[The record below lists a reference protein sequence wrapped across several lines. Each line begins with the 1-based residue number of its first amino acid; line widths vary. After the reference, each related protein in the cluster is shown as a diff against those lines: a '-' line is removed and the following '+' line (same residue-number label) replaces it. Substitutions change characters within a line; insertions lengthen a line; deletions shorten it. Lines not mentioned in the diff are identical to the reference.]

1 MAKKQQ
7 NNVKRKGQT
16 PTKNKSRGG
25 GGDRGR
31 GRGGGGDISASFKRP
46 RHEKLEIKFDP
57 EARRK
62 YITGL
67 SARKKEKRAFG
78 LAMQKV
84 KDRKAKLEEKREN
97 RKALLEQIEEA
108 ERFKEQTQKFNA
120 ATSNAIDNF
129 HNGIDFASSTSSHTD
144 RIHLEHKPLN
154 QEIKEDKV
162 TTYQDQTTQS
172 QFGGQV
178 IVTTTYNFSS
188 DDESDDDNDVV
199 DEAQKKI
206 TKHVDTEQRYAG
218 SVQKYIAQI
227 KGHLPNKKNKTQDA
241 GGSLCKRGKHGAQ
254 SMKGMGNSKDFKMAK
269 KTLDRA
275 TDRKAQGPGNKKGQ
289 KRKSRR

>member
-1 MAKKQQ
+1 MAKKQ
-7 NNVKRKGQT
+7 NSKRKGKH
-16 PTKNKSRGG
+16 PNKNKSKGG
-25 GGDRGR
+25 GGGSA
-31 GRGGGGDISASFKRP
+31 DISSSFKRP
-46 RHEKLEIKFDP
+46 RHEKLEIKFNP
-57 EARRK
+57 EARRQ
-62 YITGL
+62 YLTGL
-67 SARKKEKRAFG
+67 SAKKKERRAFG

-108 ERFKEQTQKFNA
+108 EQFKEQTQKLNA
-120 ATSNAIDNF
+120 ANAHAHNDNGDDYTS
-129 HNGIDFASSTSSHTD
+129 SSHTT
-144 RIHLEHKPLN
+144 RIQKPLN
-154 QEIKEDKV
+154 QEIKENKV

-188 DDESDDDNDVV
+188 GDESDDDEEDDIAN
-199 DEAQKKI
+199 EGPKKI
-206 TKHVDTEQRYAG
+206 TKHIDTEQRYAG

-227 KGHLPNKKNKTQDA
+227 KGHLPNKKNKTMDA
-241 GGSLCKRGKHGAQ
+241 GKSLCKRGKHGAQ
-254 SMKGMGNSKDFKMAK
+254 TMKGMGNSKDFKMAK